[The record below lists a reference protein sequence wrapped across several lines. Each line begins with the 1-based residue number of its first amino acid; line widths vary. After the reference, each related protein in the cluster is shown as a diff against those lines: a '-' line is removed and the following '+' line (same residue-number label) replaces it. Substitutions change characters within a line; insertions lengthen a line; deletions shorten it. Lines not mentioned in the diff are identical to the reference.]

1 MGAQGGSGGVS
12 GSGGGGRNKRPAS
25 DGGQMQPQSKRAKK
39 GPLPKD
45 FIYRKTPPGTPRP
58 ESPVT
63 AADLP
68 QQVRDFLTP
77 PSSPA
82 VKLLGNDGVSS
93 DMGGKITPSQ
103 EKPPEPPTLSLQR
116 STAFRLTD
124 AQSSFFSRELASV
137 LGSEELGK
145 SDSDSAISG
154 MVINREFFCLLNQRK
169 KYVLSNFSR
178 VVRFQT

>member
-1 MGAQGGSGGVS
+1 
-12 GSGGGGRNKRPAS
+12 
-25 DGGQMQPQSKRAKK
+25 MQPQAKRAKK

-45 FIYRKTPPGTPRP
+45 FIYRKTPPGTLRP

-68 QQVRDFLTP
+68 QQVRELLTP

-82 VKLLGNDGVSS
+82 VKLLGNDSA
-93 DMGGKITPSQ
+93 DMGVKISPSQ

-124 AQSSFFSRELASV
+124 AQNSFFSRELASV

-145 SDSDSAISG
+145 TDS
-154 MVINREFFCLLNQRK
+154 V
-169 KYVLSNFSR
+169 
-178 VVRFQT
+178 